1 MIIPLL
7 YAIFLLSGAA
17 GLMYESIWTRYLG
30 LFVGH
35 SAYAQVIVLVI
46 FLGGMS
52 IGSYLV
58 GRRTMSIARPL
69 VWYAVVELLV
79 GAIGL
84 LFHQAFVGVTA
95 LAYDSIFP
103 SLGHGALQ
111 TLAKWSI
118 AALLI
123 LPQSI
128 LLGMTFP
135 LMSAGVVRRMPER
148 SGRALSMLYFTNSA
162 GAAVGVL
169 IAGFWLVDRF
179 GLPGTL
185 AVAAMVNLVVA
196 LAVMVAVR
204 IDGSADRGIV
214 GLPEAEL
221 RQSGNPAIRQSDWKP
236 DRLWSLLIATSFVTA
251 VSSFVYEIGWIRML
265 SLVLG
270 SATHSFELML
280 SAFILGLALG
290 AWWIGR
296 RADAASKSLR
306 MLGRVQIAMG
316 VLAIAT
322 LPVYLRSF
330 EWMAR
335 FISAFARTNE
345 GYLAFSIGRYGICLA
360 VMLPAT
366 ICAGMTLPLIT
377 RALLD
382 GSAGERAIGQVYAV
396 NTLGSIVGASIA
408 GLVLM
413 PLLGVK
419 WLLIVGALLDLSIG
433 AVLIAEAARPAIFTR
448 GRSIAALAVVAVIS
462 FIVYRA
468 QFDEETLSSGVYRH
482 GVIRFRG
489 GWPVLYY
496 RDGRTTSV
504 SVRRVPS
511 TGILT
516 LLTNGKPDASIVP
529 TWLESKAPEPGPLG
543 MDLPTQLFI
552 PLLPLAHVP
561 NAKQAAII
569 GHGSGITTHA
579 MLGSPNLERVVTI
592 EIEGAM
598 IEASRM
604 FMPANRRAFE
614 DKRSEFVTDDARAF
628 FASDQHK
635 FDIIVA
641 EPSNPWVSGVSGLF
655 TTEFYSRVKSRLTPG
670 GVFAQWVQ
678 TYEISDDLVLSV
690 LAALNENFPSWEIF
704 ATSEKDVL
712 ILASAT
718 KLPTPDW
725 SVMKYPGVA
734 EDLRYTWPVTPATL
748 DRMRV
753 ASRESIEPLLRR
765 MNHPNSDF
773 YPTVD
778 LNAERTRFMQASA
791 SGLLGLTTGIN
802 MPAMIRGSREGLGD
816 PYAIIPGIQRLHV
829 MSVSSA
835 MRSGDPRGGRDARIA
850 AERARVFDA
859 EITNGNAPMDWRQ
872 WARNFSEVTGLRH
885 GGMAGVIDT
894 AFFKRVDAYLARHK
908 PPVEAKAA
916 VEFHEAILGWDYAA
930 AAVAADPLI
939 RASLRGDMWIDPDL
953 LRDGAVMA
961 MLEVG
966 DRAAA
971 RDAFR
976 ALELRSARSP
986 NDLRSQ
992 LLLSYVL
999 DSAQTISPPR

>member
-58 GRRTMSIARPL
+58 GRRTMTISRPL

-79 GAIGL
+79 GVIGL
-84 LFHQAFVGVTA
+84 LFHQAFVGATG
-95 LAYDSIFP
+95 LAYDAIFP
-103 SLGHGALQ
+103 TLGHGALQ
-111 TLAKWSI
+111 TIIKWLI

-135 LMSAGVVRRMPER
+135 LMSAGVVRRMQEQ

-162 GAAVGVL
+162 GAAIGVL

-185 AVAAMVNLVVA
+185 IVAAMINLVVA
-196 LAVMVAVR
+196 LSVMVLVR
-204 IDGSADRGIV
+204 GAGF
-214 GLPEAEL
+214 GLQGVAEPELAL
-221 RQSGNPAIRQSDWKP
+221 HPVTRAPQPWKP
-236 DRLWSLLIATSFVTA
+236 DRLWRLLIATSFVTA
-251 VSSFVYEIGWIRML
+251 VSSFIYEIGWIRML

-296 RADAASKSLR
+296 RADAASQSLR
-306 MLGRVQIAMG
+306 MLGRVQVAMG

-322 LPVYLRSF
+322 LPVYLASF

-366 ICAGMTLPLIT
+366 VCAGMTLPLIT
-377 RALLD
+377 RALI
-382 GSAGERAIGQVYAV
+382 GGAAGERAIGQVYAI

-433 AVLIAEAARPAIFTR
+433 AVLVAEAARPAIFTR
-448 GRSIAALAVVAVIS
+448 RRTLAAAAVLAVIVTVI
-462 FIVYRA
+462 YRA
-468 QFDEETLSSGVYRH
+468 DFDQGTLSSGVYRH

-529 TWLESKAPEPGPLG
+529 TWLDTKAPEPGPLG

-561 NAKQAAII
+561 DAKQAAII

-579 MLGSPNLERVVTI
+579 MLGSPKLERVVTI
-592 EIEGAM
+592 EIEPAM
-598 IEASRM
+598 IEASKM
-604 FMPANRRAFE
+604 FMPANKRAFE

-628 FASDQHK
+628 FASDQTK

-641 EPSNPWVSGVSGLF
+641 EPSNPWVSGVAGLF
-655 TTEFYSRVKSRLTPG
+655 TTEFYSRVKSRLAPG

-678 TYEISDDLVLSV
+678 TYEISDELVLSV

-718 KLPTPDW
+718 KLPKPDW

-734 EDLRYTWPVTPATL
+734 YDLRYTWPVTPATL
-748 DRMRV
+748 DRMRI
-753 ASRESIEPLLRR
+753 ASAESMQPLLRR
-765 MNHPNSDF
+765 LKNRNSDF
-773 YPTVD
+773 FPTVD

-791 SGLLGLTTGIN
+791 SGLLGLTAGIN
-802 MPAMIRGSREGLGD
+802 MPAMVRGAREGVGD
-816 PYAIIPGIQRLHV
+816 PYAIIPGIARLHS
-829 MSVSSA
+829 MSVGSA
-835 MRSGDPRGGRDARIA
+835 MRSGDSRGGVEAEVAARQARAFDRELSNDRD
-850 AERARVFDA
+850 
-859 EITNGNAPMDWRQ
+859 PLDWRV
-872 WARNFSEVTGLRH
+872 WTHNFSQVTALRH

-894 AFFKRVDAYLARHK
+894 AFFQRVDAYLARHHA
-908 PPVEAKAA
+908 PLEAKASA
-916 VEFHEAILGWDYAA
+916 EFLEAILGWDYAA

-939 RASLRGDMWIDPDL
+939 RAAVRGDDWIDADV

-961 MLEVG
+961 MLEIG

-976 ALELRSARSP
+976 ALAQRSARAA

-999 DSAQTISPPR
+999 DSGDSVAERR

>member
-1 MIIPLL
+1 MTIPLL

-52 IGSYLV
+52 VGSYLV
-58 GRRTMSIARPL
+58 GRRTISIERPL
-69 VWYAVVELLV
+69 LWYAVVELLV

-84 LFHQAFVGVTA
+84 LFHQAFVGATG

-103 SLGHGALQ
+103 ALGHGVVQ
-111 TLAKWSI
+111 TLAKWLI

-185 AVAAMVNLVVA
+185 IVAAMVNLVVA
-196 LAVMVAVR
+196 LAVMVLLKAV
-204 IDGSADRGIV
+204 G
-214 GLPEAEL
+214 
-221 RQSGNPAIRQSDWKP
+221 QSGSPAVGEPETSTARLPDSPTAHWKR
-236 DRLWSLLIATSFVTA
+236 DRLWNLLIATSFITA
-251 VSSFVYEIGWIRML
+251 ISSFIYEIGWIRML

-296 RADAASKSLR
+296 RADAAATSLR
-306 MLGRVQIAMG
+306 MLGRVQVAMG

-322 LPVYLRSF
+322 LPVYLASF
-330 EWMAR
+330 GWMAR
-335 FISAFARTNE
+335 FIAAFARTNE
-345 GYLAFSIGRYGICLA
+345 GYLAFSVGRYAICLA

-377 RALLD
+377 RALI
-382 GSAGERAIGQVYAV
+382 GGTAGERAIGQVYAV

-419 WLLIVGALLDLSIG
+419 WLLIAGALLDLAIG
-433 AVLIAEAARPAIFTR
+433 VVLIAEAARPRVFTR
-448 GRSIAALAVVAVIS
+448 GRTIAMAAVVAVITLII
-462 FIVYRA
+462 FRA
-468 QFDEETLSSGVYRH
+468 NFDRETLSSGVYRH

-504 SVRRVPS
+504 SVRRIPS

-529 TWLESKAPEPGPLG
+529 TWLETKTPEPGPLG

-579 MLGSPNLERVVTI
+579 MLGSPNLDRVVTI
-592 EIEGAM
+592 EIEPAM
-598 IEASRM
+598 IEASKM
-604 FMPANRRAFE
+604 FMPANKRAFE

-628 FASDQHK
+628 FASDQTK

-641 EPSNPWVSGVSGLF
+641 EPSNPWVSGVAGLF
-655 TTEFYSRVKSRLTPG
+655 TTEFYSRVKSRLAPG

-678 TYEISDDLVLSV
+678 TYEISDELVLSV
-690 LAALNENFPSWEIF
+690 LAALDENFPSWEIF
-704 ATSEKDVL
+704 ATSEKDIL

-718 KLPTPDW
+718 RLPQPNW
-725 SVMKYPGVA
+725 SVMRYPGVA
-734 EDLRYTWPVTPATL
+734 YDLRYTWPVTPATL
-748 DRMRV
+748 DRMRI
-753 ASRESIEPLLRR
+753 ATRESMVPLLHRLKNR
-765 MNHPNSDF
+765 NSDF
-773 YPTVD
+773 FPTVD

-802 MPAMIRGSREGLGD
+802 MPAMIRGSREGIGD
-816 PYAIIPGIQRLHV
+816 PYAIIPGIERLRS

-835 MRSGDPRGGRDARIA
+835 MRSGDARGGPGAQLAAGHARA
-850 AERARVFDA
+850 FDQ
-859 EITNGNAPMDWRQ
+859 ELVNDHEPLDWRA
-872 WARNFSEVTGLRH
+872 WTHNFSEVTALRH

-894 AFFKRVDAYLARHK
+894 AYFRRVYAFMSRHRAPAEARAS
-908 PPVEAKAA
+908 VD
-916 VEFHEAILGWDYAA
+916 FLEAILGWDYAA

-939 RASLRGDMWIDPDL
+939 RAAVRGDNWLDPDL

-961 MLEVG
+961 MLQVG
-966 DRAAA
+966 DRSAA

-976 ALELRSARSP
+976 ALAQRSSRSA

-992 LLLSYVL
+992 LLLAYLL
-999 DSAQTISPPR
+999 DSSQAIAPPR

>member
-1 MIIPLL
+1 M
-7 YAIFLLSGAA
+7 
-17 GLMYESIWTRYLG
+17 
-30 LFVGH
+30 
-35 SAYAQVIVLVI
+35 
-46 FLGGMS
+46 
-52 IGSYLV
+52 
-58 GRRTMSIARPL
+58 
-69 VWYAVVELLV
+69 
-79 GAIGL
+79 
-84 LFHQAFVGVTA
+84 
-95 LAYDSIFP
+95 
-103 SLGHGALQ
+103 
-111 TLAKWSI
+111 
-118 AALLI
+118 
-123 LPQSI
+123 
-128 LLGMTFP
+128 
-135 LMSAGVVRRMPER
+135 
-148 SGRALSMLYFTNSA
+148 
-162 GAAVGVL
+162 
-169 IAGFWLVDRF
+169 
-179 GLPGTL
+179 
-185 AVAAMVNLVVA
+185 
-196 LAVMVAVR
+196 
-204 IDGSADRGIV
+204 
-214 GLPEAEL
+214 
-221 RQSGNPAIRQSDWKP
+221 
-236 DRLWSLLIATSFVTA
+236 LLIATSFVTA
-251 VSSFVYEIGWIRML
+251 VSSFIYEIGWIRML

-296 RADAASKSLR
+296 RADAAASSLR
-306 MLGRVQIAMG
+306 MLGRVQVAMG
-316 VLAIAT
+316 ILAIAT

-335 FISAFARTNE
+335 FISAFARTEE
-345 GYLAFSIGRYGICLA
+345 GYFAFSVGRYGICLA

-377 RALLD
+377 RALM
-382 GSAGERAIGQVYAV
+382 GGTAGERAIGQVYAV
-396 NTLGSIVGASIA
+396 NTFGSIVGASVA

-433 AVLIAEAARPAIFTR
+433 AVLLFEAARPRVFTR
-448 GRSIAALAVVAVIS
+448 GRSLAAVAVIAVIS
-462 FIVYRA
+462 VIIHRA
-468 QFDEETLSSGVYRH
+468 DFNQETLSSGVYRH
-482 GVIRFRG
+482 GVIRFTG
-489 GWPVLYY
+489 GWPVQFY

-504 SVRRVPS
+504 SVRRIPS

-529 TWLESKAPEPGPLG
+529 TWLDDKPPEPGPLG

-561 NAKQAAII
+561 NATQAAII

-579 MLGSPNLERVVTI
+579 MLGSPKLERVVTI
-592 EIEGAM
+592 EIEPAM

-604 FMPANRRAFE
+604 FMPANKRAFE

-628 FASDQHK
+628 FASDQQK

-641 EPSNPWVSGVSGLF
+641 EPSNPWVSGVAGLF
-655 TTEFYSRVKSRLTPG
+655 TTEFYSRVKSRLAPG

-718 KLPTPDW
+718 RLPEPDW
-725 SVMKYPGVA
+725 SVMNYPGVA
-734 EDLRYTWPVTPATL
+734 YDLRYTWPVTPATL
-748 DRMRV
+748 DRMRI
-753 ASRESIEPLLRR
+753 ATRESMIPLLRR
-765 MNHPNSDF
+765 LKNRNSDF

-802 MPAMIRGSREGLGD
+802 MPAMIRGSREGVGD
-816 PYAIIPGIQRLHV
+816 PYAIIPGIERLRS
-829 MSVSSA
+829 MSVGSA
-835 MRSGDPRGGRDARIA
+835 MRSGDARGGSA
-850 AERARVFDA
+850 ARVAADHARAFEA
-859 EITNGNAPMDWRQ
+859 ELTNDHEPVNWRA
-872 WARNFSEVTGLRH
+872 WTHNFSEVTALRH

-894 AFFKRVDAYLARHK
+894 AFFRRVQAFLGRHH
-908 PPVEAKAA
+908 PPAEATAA
-916 VEFHEAILGWDYAA
+916 VNFHEAILGWDYAA
-930 AAVAADPLI
+930 ATGAADPLI
-939 RASLRGDMWIDPDL
+939 RAAVRGDTWIDSDL

-961 MLEVG
+961 MLEIG

-976 ALELRSARSP
+976 ALAGRSSRP
-986 NDLRSQ
+986 GTDLRSQ

-999 DSAQTISPPR
+999 DSALTVSPTR

>member
-58 GRRTMSIARPL
+58 GRRTVTIARPL

-84 LFHQAFVGVTA
+84 LFHHAFVSATA
-95 LAYDSIFP
+95 VAYDSVFP
-103 SLGHGALQ
+103 ALGHGVLQ
-111 TLAKWSI
+111 TLAKWLI

-123 LPQSI
+123 LPQSV

-185 AVAAMVNLVVA
+185 VVAAMVNLTVA
-196 LAVMVAVR
+196 LAVMLLV
-204 IDGSADRGIV
+204 RGI
-214 GLPEAEL
+214 GSREAGFATEPDPVL
-221 RQSGNPAIRQSDWKP
+221 AHDTGVSSWKP
-236 DRLWSLLIATSFVTA
+236 DRLWILLIATSFVTA
-251 VSSFVYEIGWIRML
+251 VSSFIYEIGWIRML

-296 RADAASKSLR
+296 RADAAAKSLR
-306 MLGRVQIAMG
+306 MLGRVQVAMG

-345 GYLAFSIGRYGICLA
+345 GYLAFSVGRYGICLA

-377 RALLD
+377 RALIQ
-382 GSAGERAIGQVYAV
+382 GSAGERAIGQVYAI

-419 WLLIVGALLDLSIG
+419 WLLITGAFLDLAIG
-433 AVLIAEAARPAIFTR
+433 AVLIAEAARPAVFTR
-448 GRSIAALAVVAVIS
+448 GRTLVAAAVVAVIS
-462 FIVYRA
+462 LVIYRA
-468 QFDEETLSSGVYRH
+468 NFNEETLSSGVYRH

-504 SVRRVPS
+504 SVRRIPS

-529 TWLESKAPEPGPLG
+529 TWLDSVPPAPGPLG

-561 NAKQAAII
+561 NARQAAII

-579 MLGSPNLERVVTI
+579 MLGSPKLERVVTI
-592 EIEGAM
+592 EIEPAM

-628 FASDQHK
+628 FASDQSK

-641 EPSNPWVSGVSGLF
+641 EPSNPWVSGVAGLF
-655 TTEFYSRVKSRLTPG
+655 TTEFYSRVKSRLAPG

-718 KLPTPDW
+718 RLPQPDW
-725 SVMKYPGVA
+725 SVMQYPGVA
-734 EDLRYTWPVTPATL
+734 ADLRYTWPVTPATL
-748 DRMRV
+748 DRMRI
-753 ASRESIEPLLRR
+753 ASRESMEPLLRR
-765 MNHPNSDF
+765 LHSPNSDF

-791 SGLLGLTTGIN
+791 SGLLGLTSGIN
-802 MPAMIRGSREGLGD
+802 MPAMVRGTREGIGD
-816 PYAIIPGIQRLHV
+816 PYAIIPGIQRLHS

-835 MRSGDPRGGRDARIA
+835 MRNGDARGGREARIA
-850 AERARVFDA
+850 AERARAFDT
-859 EITNGNAPMDWRQ
+859 EIANGNEPMDWRA
-872 WARNFSEVTGLRH
+872 WARNFSEVTAVRH

-894 AFFKRVDAYLARHK
+894 DFFRRVDGYLARHH
-908 PPVEAKAA
+908 PPPEARAA

-939 RASLRGDMWIDPDL
+939 RAAVRGDQWVDPDL

-961 MLEVG
+961 MLEIG

-976 ALELRSARSP
+976 ALEMRSARGP
-986 NDLRSQ
+986 ADLRSQ

-999 DSAQTISPPR
+999 DSAQTITPPR

>member
-58 GRRTMSIARPL
+58 GRKTMGIRRPL
-69 VWYAVVELLV
+69 LWYAVVELLV

-84 LFHQAFVGVTA
+84 AFHQAFVSTTGI
-95 LAYDSIFP
+95 AYDSVFP
-103 SLGHGALQ
+103 ALGHGALQ
-111 TLAKWSI
+111 TLAKWLI

-123 LPQSI
+123 LPQSV

-135 LMSAGVVRRMPER
+135 LMSAGVVRRMPQR

-162 GAAVGVL
+162 GAAIGVL
-169 IAGFWLVDRF
+169 IAGFWLVERF

-185 AVAAMVNLVVA
+185 VVAAMVNLVVA
-196 LAVMVAVR
+196 LAVMVCVR
-204 IDGSADRGIV
+204 VEEGGRRAEESADISSPASALSPPR
-214 GLPEAEL
+214 PE
-221 RQSGNPAIRQSDWKP
+221 WKP
-236 DRLWSLLIATSFVTA
+236 DRLWRLLIATSFVTA
-251 VSSFVYEIGWIRML
+251 VSSFIYEIGWIRML

-296 RADAASKSLR
+296 RADAASTSLR

-322 LPVYLRSF
+322 LPVYLASF

-345 GYLAFSIGRYGICLA
+345 GYLAFSVGRYGICLA

-377 RALLD
+377 RALI
-382 GSAGERAIGQVYAV
+382 GGTAGERAIGQVYAI
-396 NTLGSIVGASIA
+396 NTLGSIVGASVA
-408 GLVLM
+408 GLLLM

-419 WLLIVGALLDLSIG
+419 WLLITGALLDLSIG
-433 AVLIAEAARPAIFTR
+433 FVLIAEAARPKILTR
-448 GRSIAALAVVAVIS
+448 GRTIATIAVFAVITLV
-462 FIVYRA
+462 IYRSN
-468 QFDEETLSSGVYRH
+468 FDEETLSSGVYRH

-529 TWLESKAPEPGPLG
+529 TWLDTRAPEPGPLG

-579 MLGSPNLERVVTI
+579 MLGSPKLERVVTI
-592 EIEGAM
+592 EIEPAM

-604 FMPANRRAFE
+604 FMPANKRAFD

-628 FASDQHK
+628 FASDQTK

-641 EPSNPWVSGVSGLF
+641 EPSNPWVSGVAGLF
-655 TTEFYSRVKSRLTPG
+655 TTEFYSRVKSRLAPG

-678 TYEISDDLVLSV
+678 TYEISDELVLSV
-690 LAALNENFPSWEIF
+690 LSALNENFPSWEIF

-718 KLPTPDW
+718 KLPEPDW

-734 EDLRYTWPVTPATL
+734 YDLRYTWPVTPATL
-748 DRMRV
+748 DRMRI
-753 ASRESIEPLLRR
+753 ATSQSMIPLLRR
-765 MNHPNSDF
+765 LKNRNSDF
-773 YPTVD
+773 FPTVD

-802 MPAMIRGSREGLGD
+802 MPAMIRGSREGVGD
-816 PYAIIPGIQRLHV
+816 PYAIIPGIERLRS
-829 MSVSSA
+829 MSVGSA
-835 MRSGDPRGGRDARIA
+835 MRTGDARGGVAAQVAAGHARA
-850 AERARVFDA
+850 FDQELA
-859 EITNGNAPMDWRQ
+859 NDHEPLDWRT
-872 WARNFSEVTGLRH
+872 WTHSFSEVTALRH

-894 AFFKRVDAYLARHK
+894 AYFKRVYGFLARHRA
-908 PPVEAKAA
+908 PAEAKAS
-916 VEFHEAILGWDYAA
+916 VDFLDAILGWDYPA

-939 RASLRGDMWIDPDL
+939 RAEMRGDNWIDADV

-961 MLEVG
+961 MLEIG

-976 ALELRSARSP
+976 ALAQRSSRSA

-999 DSAQTISPPR
+999 DSGQAVALRR

>member
-7 YAIFLLSGAA
+7 YVIFLLSGAA

-52 IGSYLV
+52 IGAYLV
-58 GRRTMSIARPL
+58 GRRTMSIERPL
-69 VWYAVVELLV
+69 VWYAVVELVV

-84 LFHQAFVGVTA
+84 VFHQAFVSTTGF
-95 LAYDSIFP
+95 AYDSVFP
-103 SLGHGALQ
+103 ALGHGLVQ
-111 TLAKWSI
+111 TVAKWSI
-118 AALLI
+118 AAVLI

-135 LMSAGVVRRMPER
+135 LMSAGVVRRMPGR

-162 GAAVGVL
+162 GAALGVL

-185 AVAAMVNLVVA
+185 VVAAMVNLLVA
-196 LAVMVAVR
+196 LAVMALVR
-204 IDGSADRGIV
+204 VDGSTGRQV
-214 GLPEAEL
+214 EAEPTPAT
-221 RQSGNPAIRQSDWKP
+221 RQPASPQPWRP
-236 DRLWSLLIATSFVTA
+236 DRLWYLLIATSFVTA

-296 RADAASKSLR
+296 RADAASSSLR

-322 LPVYLRSF
+322 LPVYLASF

-335 FISAFARTNE
+335 FISAFARTDE

-366 ICAGMTLPLIT
+366 VCAGMTLPLIT
-377 RALLD
+377 RALLG

-419 WLLIVGALLDLSIG
+419 WLLIVGALLDLAIG
-433 AVLIAEAARPAIFTR
+433 AVLIREAAGPRLFTR
-448 GRSIAALAVVAVIS
+448 GRTLAAATVVAVIS
-462 FIVYRA
+462 FVIYRA
-468 QFDEETLSSGVYRH
+468 SFNEETLSSGVYRH

-529 TWLESKAPEPGPLG
+529 TWLDTKAPEPGPLG

-561 NAKQAAII
+561 NAKQAAVI

-579 MLGSPNLERVVTI
+579 MLGSPTLERVVTI
-592 EIEGAM
+592 EIEPAM

-604 FMPANRRAFE
+604 FLPANKRAFD
-614 DKRSEFVTDDARAF
+614 DKRSEFITDDARAF
-628 FASDQHK
+628 FASDQQR

-641 EPSNPWVSGVSGLF
+641 EPSNPWVSGVAGLF
-655 TTEFYSRVKSRLTPG
+655 TTEFYSRVKSRLAPG

-704 ATSEKDVL
+704 ATSEKDIL

-718 KLPTPDW
+718 RLPAPDW
-725 SVMKYPGVA
+725 SVMQYPDIA
-734 EDLRYTWPVTPATL
+734 YDLRYTWPVTPATL
-748 DRMRV
+748 DRMRI
-753 ASRESIEPLLRR
+753 ATRESMAPLLRR
-765 MNHPNSDF
+765 LKNRNSDF
-773 YPTVD
+773 FPTVD

-802 MPAMIRGSREGLGD
+802 LPAMVRGSREGLGD
-816 PYAIIPGIQRLHV
+816 PYAIIPGIRRLHS

-835 MRSGDPRGGRDARIA
+835 MRTGDPRGGIDARIA
-850 AERARVFDA
+850 AARAKAFDA
-859 EITNGNAPMDWRQ
+859 ELAAGIEPVDWRS
-872 WARNFSEVTGLRH
+872 WTHNFSEVTALRH
-885 GGMAGVIDT
+885 GGMAGVVDT
-894 AFFKRVDAYLARHK
+894 PFFKRVDAYLSRRRAPSEVR
-908 PPVEAKAA
+908 AA
-916 VEFHEAILGWDYAA
+916 VAFHEAILGWDYPAA
-930 AAVAADPLI
+930 AAAADPLI
-939 RASLRGDMWIDPDL
+939 RADVRGEPWMDSDL

-961 MLEVG
+961 LLKVG

-976 ALELRSARSP
+976 ALEQRSARP
-986 NDLRSQ
+986 ANDLRSQ

-999 DSAQTISPPR
+999 DSALPVAVRP